1 MVFGESRAKDVY
13 RKVVW
18 GPYRRSFD
26 HLPPAAELRA
36 NRLLG
41 HVVAIVARGKRR
53 AVAGNMARAG
63 LAQPLSTPSR
73 DAFATHFVDQYISW
87 SFGRVTPENAAAYL
101 TLEGQQHLDAALAHG
116 RGVVVMHPHMGPAQ
130 LPLCVLGVLG
140 YRMNQV
146 GGGGVEGT
154 LSETGA
160 WATGMRHRLEEDL
173 KARVWD
179 GGGFLRPVLRALEGG
194 EVVMTAMD
202 GTGGGREL
210 GRRLERTVLGQRMR
224 LPVGPVYLALKS
236 GAPLLTLH
244 TFRDRGGPAPYRTV
258 IGPEIPLPREARVKD
273 ALEVGADAV
282 AQHLG
287 RFLREHPGDW
297 HFWDEFRPG
306 RFLVDA

>member
-26 HLPPAAELRA
+26 RLPPASELRA
-36 NRLLG
+36 NRVLG
-41 HVVAIVARGKRR
+41 HLVASVAQGKRE
-53 AVAGNMARAG
+53 AVRENMARALPG
-63 LAQPLSTPSR
+63 QDLDRPSR

-87 SFGRVTPENAAAYL
+87 SFRRVTPDNAAQYL
-101 TLEGQQHLDAALAHG
+101 TVDGREHLDRAREAG
-116 RGVVVMHPHMGPAQ
+116 RGVVMMHPHMGPAQ

-140 YRMNQV
+140 YPMNQV
-146 GGGGVEGT
+146 GGGGVEGE
-154 LSETGA
+154 LSDTGA
-160 WATGMRHRLEEDL
+160 WATRMRHTLEDDL
-173 KARVWD
+173 QARVWD
-179 GGGFLRPVLRALEGG
+179 GGGFLRPVLRALQEG

-210 GRRLERTVLGQRMR
+210 GRRLEREVLGQRMR

-244 TFRDRGGPAPYRTV
+244 TFRDRGGGAPYRTV
-258 IGPEIPLPREARVKD
+258 IGPEIELPREARLKA
-273 ALEVGADAV
+273 ALEVGADQIAE
-282 AQHLG
+282 HLG
-287 RFLREHPGDW
+287 RFLAEHPGDW